1 MLAYLQIGL
10 DECDEHKVL
19 KRLLSLKE
27 VREAHILFGEWD
39 ALVKV
44 EVEDAEQLG
53 AFVLDKVRSIP
64 EVNKTATLIVA
75 R

>member
-10 DECDEHKVL
+10 DECDEQKVL
-19 KRLLSLKE
+19 TKLLSLGE
-27 VREAHILFGEWD
+27 VKEAHILFGDWD

-44 EVEDAEQLG
+44 EVADADELG
-53 AFVLDKVRSIP
+53 TFVLEKVRSIP

>member
-10 DECDEHKVL
+10 DECDEHKML
-19 KRLLSLKE
+19 ERLLSLDE
-27 VREAHILFGEWD
+27 VKEAHILFGDWD

-44 EVEDAEQLG
+44 EVADADELG
-53 AFVLDKVRSIP
+53 TFVLEKVRSIP
-64 EVNKTATLIVA
+64 EVNRTATLIVA